1 MPIAHLPCLLA
12 EIDHMGRSRKRL
24 RTDSFDDRKYTT
36 IPVTANGRTSYPKIH
51 LRTKDEDVARRRL
64 TALDCIDDPAE
75 ARRRIDRLASATSEA
90 HERAMLSD
98 FVLPPMYCHSV
109 VIDDARQE
117 LGDVLDGFM
126 DRRTLK
132 TIGCDA
138 VSSVSDPGAPG
149 LTLFSSIP

>member
-1 MPIAHLPCLLA
+1 MLFPQQPPDKL
-12 EIDHMGRSRKRL
+12 
-24 RTDSFDDRKYTT
+24 
-36 IPVTANGRTSYPKIH
+36 
-51 LRTKDEDVARRRL
+51 
-64 TALDCIDDPAE
+64 
-75 ARRRIDRLASATSEA
+75 DRLASATSEA

-98 FVLPPMYCHSV
+98 FVLPSMYCHSV

-149 LTLFSSIP
+149 LTLLSSIP

>member
-1 MPIAHLPCLLA
+1 
-12 EIDHMGRSRKRL
+12 
-24 RTDSFDDRKYTT
+24 
-36 IPVTANGRTSYPKIH
+36 V
-51 LRTKDEDVARRRL
+51 

-75 ARRRIDRLASATSEA
+75 AGRRIDRLASATSEA

-109 VIDDARQE
+109 AIDDARQE

-132 TIGCDA
+132 TIGCDT
-138 VSSVSDPGAPG
+138 VSSVSDIGSLSFLRFLERP
-149 LTLFSSIP
+149 

>member
-1 MPIAHLPCLLA
+1 MPIAHLSCLLA
-12 EIDHMGRSRKRL
+12 GIDRTGRPRKRL
-24 RTDSFDDRKYTT
+24 KTDRFDDRKCTT

-51 LRTKDEDVARRRL
+51 VRTKDEDAARRRL
-64 TALDCIDDPAE
+64 TALDYIDEPAE

-109 VIDDARQE
+109 AIDDARQE

-132 TIGCDA
+132 TIACDA
-138 VSSVSDPGAPG
+138 VSSVSDIGSLSFLRFLERP
-149 LTLFSSIP
+149 